1 MASFYVAKPASRGS
15 SMLAIKGALLPQL
28 RPLLFFMPAFAL
40 VAAVSFLPLGYAIVQ
55 SFFRADYLELGTFTG
70 LTNYADFLFTDSG
83 LAAITNS
90 LYYTAGSVA
99 VAVPLGFILAICLN
113 QQIPLRG
120 FFRTILIVPWLVS
133 SLASALLWLWILNAD
148 FGPLAYVFQSFGAK
162 MPAVLS
168 NEHTAMPFVI
178 LANSW
183 SAYPLVMLFV
193 LAALQTVP
201 NDLLEAARIDG
212 ASAWNRFWY
221 IIFPL
226 IKDTTLVALVL
237 TTLHAFKNVELI
249 LVMTGGGPLGQTQT
263 MAFKV
268 FQEGFRFY
276 RTGIAAAG
284 AVSIF
289 FVNIA
294 FTLAFIRVLRHEQ
307 DI

>member
-1 MASFYVAKPASRGS
+1 MASLAISKPAPRFGS
-15 SMLAIKGALLPQL
+15 MQPIMEALRPQL
-28 RPLLFFMPAFAL
+28 RPLAFLMPAFVL

-70 LTNYADFLFTDSG
+70 LRNYADFLFTQSG
-83 LAAITNS
+83 IEAIVNS

-113 QQIPLRG
+113 QPIPLRG

-148 FGPLAYVFQSFGAK
+148 FGPLAYIVQSFGGK

-183 SAYPLVMLFV
+183 SAYPLIMLFV

-201 NDLLEAARIDG
+201 NELLEAARIDG
-212 ASAWNRFWY
+212 ASAWHRFWY
-221 IIFPL
+221 IVFPL

-249 LVMTGGGPLGQTQT
+249 LVMTGGGPLGETQT

-284 AVSIF
+284 AVTIF
-289 FVNIA
+289 LVNIA
-294 FTLAFIRVLRHEQ
+294 FTMAFIRVLRH
-307 DI
+307 D

>member
-1 MASFYVAKPASRGS
+1 MVSLDVTKPAPHAA
-15 SMLAIKGALLPQL
+15 SMLPMMEALRPQL

-55 SFFRADYLELGTFTG
+55 SFFHADYLELGTFTG
-70 LTNYADFLFTDSG
+70 LSNYADFLFTESG
-83 LAAITNS
+83 FAAIINS
-90 LYYTAGSVA
+90 LYYTAGSVV
-99 VAVPLGFILAICLN
+99 VAVPLGFVLAICLN
-113 QQIPLRG
+113 QPIPFRG

-148 FGPLAYVFQSFGAK
+148 FGPLAYIFQSFGAK

-201 NDLLEAARIDG
+201 NELLEAARIDG
-212 ASAWNRFWY
+212 ASGWDRFWY
-221 IIFPL
+221 VIFPL

-289 FVNIA
+289 VVNIA
-294 FTLAFIRVLRHEQ
+294 FTMAFIRVLRHEH
-307 DI
+307 DA